1 MGLAAKSREKVAL
14 PRFNA
19 SSDLPVDSVSLT
31 LQRLMLQRKFC
42 TRTVFFHWNQIVK
55 SAQPYD
61 SSGIVICFRYIL
73 HKIPNIPDDSSH

>member
-42 TRTVFFHWNQIVK
+42 TRTVFFH
-55 SAQPYD
+55 
-61 SSGIVICFRYIL
+61 
-73 HKIPNIPDDSSH
+73 